1 MAEPPSRRAPG
12 AGRKCQVCTH
22 PERPNIERAIATGVS
37 RRSIGE
43 RYKVPPDAVW
53 RHGRNHLTPELRA
66 AIATKV
72 LDREDDVRTA
82 ILEEGDG
89 IVGSLKAIRSPLF
102 ALFLTAFDATDGRV
116 AAALAGRLHE
126 NLQIAA
132 KLTGELAPHAG
143 ISITNVLL
151 SPDFMRLRQQ
161 LLDALKCH
169 PQAAQDVAAI
179 FRAASLRAAAEM
191 GGPALIDV
199 APGPHP

>member
-1 MAEPPSRRAPG
+1 MAEPPRRRAPG

-102 ALFLTAFDATDGRV
+102 ALFLTAVDATDGRI

-191 GGPALIDV
+191 GAPALIDV